1 MKKIILLVIFIVA
14 SFSGL
19 SAQSTNS
26 EVFPSQAN
34 TEHNEAVQKHSQRFV
49 TTLFDNLPAFG
60 SLESTLT
67 GAGNSAQV
75 IQIGERNIAEID
87 QNGIGNYA
95 FVQLEGI
102 DNRTGVQQDGNL
114 NTALIYLLG
123 DDNNLGLTQEG
134 SFNSYF
140 NFRQGNGLRDQV
152 LQSGNNLMLEI
163 SGDGLPVSIEQYGNG
178 NGNGA
183 GVSVTTQRGYN

>member
-1 MKKIILLVIFIVA
+1 MKKIIILGVFIVA

-34 TEHNEAVQKHSQRFV
+34 TEHNEAVLKHSQRFV
-49 TTLFDNLPAFG
+49 TTLFDNLPVFG
-60 SLESTLT
+60 SLEPMLN
-67 GAGNSAQV
+67 GVGNSASV
-75 IQIGERNIAEID
+75 IQIGERNIAEVD
-87 QNGIGNYA
+87 QNGFGNYA
-95 FVQLEGI
+95 YIRLEGV
-102 DNRTGVQQDGNL
+102 DNRTRVQQDGNL

-140 NFRQGNGLRDQV
+140 NFRQGNGLQDQV

-163 SGDGLPVSIEQYGNG
+163 SGNGLPVTIEQF
-178 NGNGA
+178 GNGA
-183 GVSVTTQRGYN
+183 EASVSTRRGFN